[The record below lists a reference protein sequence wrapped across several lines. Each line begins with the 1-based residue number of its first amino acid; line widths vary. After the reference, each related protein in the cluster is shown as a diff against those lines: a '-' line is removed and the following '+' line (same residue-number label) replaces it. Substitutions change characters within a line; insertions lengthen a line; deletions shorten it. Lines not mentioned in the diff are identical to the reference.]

1 MKQVTTHT
9 DFGDMTLD
17 FQPDK
22 APGHV
27 DNFVEL
33 AESGFYDGGGFHR
46 IMDGFMIQ
54 GGCPK
59 GDGTGKG
66 PRQLKAEFNDTPHV
80 AGTLSMARSADPD
93 SASSQFFIM
102 TTKNAA
108 LDDPK
113 NPYSIFGRLVSGDAT
128 LEAIANAP
136 GQLNPRDQTIRP
148 AEPQRIEEAIVLKA
162 LNGS

>member
-1 MKQVTTHT
+1 
-9 DFGDMTLD
+9 
-17 FQPDK
+17 
-22 APGHV
+22 
-27 DNFVEL
+27 
-33 AESGFYDGGGFHR
+33 
-46 IMDGFMIQ
+46 MIQ
-54 GGCPK
+54 GGCPNTK
-59 GDGTGKG
+59 SNNRSSWGLGRG
-66 PRQLKAEFNDTPHV
+66 PRMLDGEFSDRPHERGV
-80 AGTLSMARSADPD
+80 LSMARGSSRS

-113 NPYSIFGRLVSGDAT
+113 NPYSVFGRLVSGDAT

-148 AEPQRIEEAIVLKA
+148 TEPQRIEEAIVLKT